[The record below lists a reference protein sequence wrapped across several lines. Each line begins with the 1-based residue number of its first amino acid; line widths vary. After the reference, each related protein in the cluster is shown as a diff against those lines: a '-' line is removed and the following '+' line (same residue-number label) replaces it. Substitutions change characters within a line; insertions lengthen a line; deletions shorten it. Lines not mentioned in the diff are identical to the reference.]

1 MTRYILGRLGQ
12 AVVTVFLVSLVVFAG
27 VRAIPGDTALALAGE
42 DRSEEGLAAIRDA
55 YGLNEPLWVQYWRW
69 ISRAVRGDFGISA
82 RTGAPVSEQILHALP
97 VTLQLSLFAIVFAAV
112 VGIAAGA
119 LAAVKRRTFGE
130 WFANGLALLGLSLP
144 NFWFGILLILAFAV
158 AVPLL
163 PASGFVPFLKDPI
176 DNLRRL
182 ILPTIVLGSGL
193 AAIVMRQTR
202 SSMLDALSSDYV
214 RTARAKGM
222 SARTVVTGHAL
233 RNSLITVVTVLGLQL
248 GHLIAGAVVTEQVF
262 TLPGFGKLTLD
273 GVFTRDYPL
282 IQAVVLIASVSYV
295 LINLG
300 VDLLYS
306 VLDPRIRIGDLP

>member
-222 SARTVVTGHAL
+222 PARTVVTGHAL